1 MKQEPNLWRLL
12 PVAAVLCLAGILP
25 ERAHAMSQ
33 PSPWWDRFPTLY
45 QTGDVPMAAR
55 SGASGILCGAAD
67 DPTWGLFGQRQ
78 RILTSQGQITGAHD
92 RGMKVLAWF
101 EGFGTAGMCYIAEVH
116 RGADGGFVRTEGDD
130 RLTRLFH
137 SHWDWQTS
145 KDEGDVVWVG
155 AHNTFD
161 DDEFARPYT
170 RTHPRYGMPPMRYP
184 DGRVATGTLDPS
196 DPRTHRVYDAG
207 ASKNL
212 LGHVFF
218 EYEYNEALNRMDSQ
232 TGKPAGP
239 LRGVIKV
246 LESPGGVPD
255 PGYTPEQWRVM
266 KRPRYSGAFSPG
278 KDSAC
283 PLWIDYA
290 RGSVR
295 QALDA
300 GIDGLW
306 VDNWSP
312 WDSFNARPV
321 LKAFGEWSVD
331 GFRKLKGIDI
341 RQHLQTKLREWGGDP
356 SNLDDPK
363 WLDPRWR
370 DDALWRSYLIYKRRT
385 GSDALSAM
393 YRTIKTEAA
402 AAGKPDFLVSG
413 NDIPGFS
420 LGWTRGDLDMVST
433 ELSWGWGL
441 TTGPRGVMPPP
452 FGSYVPVY
460 LLAREHARS
469 RFVNVWM
476 YGPEEA
482 RMKPGIASVCY
493 YQGLAN
499 HALPMPLPGSTL
511 GSEPANAEF
520 FGFVRRVAPEFGDRR
535 PVAEVGLYYSSSS
548 QLLEMVPGGFRNHA
562 DQPHSF
568 SFYGW
573 GAALTMLHVPWR
585 AVPEWKMARRELAG
599 LRVLIIPSADVFPKE
614 DVRALRQWV
623 KGGGLLVIAGDCGKR
638 LGESGGFDPAPSGS
652 TLALF
657 GGKEEPVVHLGA
669 GVVLRLAQDPG
680 RSFYKAERERPA
692 MLKPFAA
699 AFSEGGCSAEGL
711 HISAPD
717 VSWMVGLTLHES
729 PGRLFLDVN
738 NTDIDMTADRLRP
751 SAPITVSVQ
760 IPSSLRGKQLRARA
774 VSPDAPPSVEM
785 QVQEGRA
792 VLKIGSV
799 IRYASVILEAR

>member
-1 MKQEPNLWRLL
+1 
-12 PVAAVLCLAGILP
+12 
-25 ERAHAMSQ
+25 
-33 PSPWWDRFPTLY
+33 
-45 QTGDVPMAAR
+45 
-55 SGASGILCGAAD
+55 
-67 DPTWGLFGQRQ
+67 
-78 RILTSQGQITGAHD
+78 
-92 RGMKVLAWF
+92 
-101 EGFGTAGMCYIAEVH
+101 
-116 RGADGGFVRTEGDD
+116 
-130 RLTRLFH
+130 
-137 SHWDWQTS
+137 
-145 KDEGDVVWVG
+145 
-155 AHNTFD
+155 
-161 DDEFARPYT
+161 
-170 RTHPRYGMPPMRYP
+170 MRYP
-184 DGRVATGTLDPS
+184 DGRVATGAVDPA

-207 ASKNL
+207 ASKDL

-218 EYEYNEALNRMDSQ
+218 EYEYNEDVNRMDPL

-246 LESPGGVPD
+246 LESPGGLPD

-341 RQHLQTKLREWGGDP
+341 RHHLEIKLREWGGDP

-385 GSDALSAM
+385 GADALSAM
-393 YRTIKTEAA
+393 YRTLKSEAA

-476 YGPEEA
+476 YGPEAA

-511 GSEPANAEF
+511 GTEPANAEF
-520 FGFVRRVAPEFGDRR
+520 FGFVRRVAPEFADRR

-573 GAALTMLHVPWR
+573 GAALTMLHAPWR
-585 AVPEWKMARRELAG
+585 AIPEWKLTPGEMAG
-599 LRVLIIPSADVFPKE
+599 LKVMVIPSADVFPEE
-614 DVRALRQWV
+614 DVRGLRKWV
-623 KGGGLLVIAGDCGKR
+623 KGGGLLVIAGACGGR

-652 TLALF
+652 TLALLEDNEKP
-657 GGKEEPVVHLGA
+657 GGHPGA
-669 GVVLRLAQDPG
+669 GRVLRLPQDPG
-680 RSFYKAERERPA
+680 RRFYKGEQERPA
-692 MLKPFAA
+692 MLKEFASI
-699 AFSEGGCSAEGL
+699 FSEGGCPAEGSRL
-711 HISAPD
+711 AAPD
-717 VSWMVGLTLHES
+717 ASWRVGLTLHEA

-738 NTDIDMTADRLRP
+738 NTDIDLAADRIRP
-751 SAPITVSVQ
+751 SAPTTVSIL
-760 IPSSLRGKQLRARA
+760 IPSSFRGKQIGARA
-774 VSPDAPPSVEM
+774 VSPDAPPAVEM
-785 QVQEGRA
+785 LVQGGR
-792 VLKIGSV
+792 VILKIGSV
-799 IRYASVILEAR
+799 TRYASVILEAR